1 MDLTTTKKDV
11 VLLDD
16 LPATKDAFGAHERI
30 ALSIRDLV
38 TTETGGKAI
47 ALVGSWGGGKST
59 VINLLKNAPQHGNDK
74 SDELAIFVFDA
85 WAHEGDPLRR
95 TFLEKLIAFLTN
107 RGLVNPNK
115 WDKKLKELSRSFV
128 ETETETTPHLTTHGV
143 IGAISILIG
152 TVGLAMISAGI
163 VSCSWNVVG
172 FFLAAAPF
180 VIFCYGW
187 ITSKWKSSDEMLRYF
202 VNKQK
207 ETNKTSTIETPEPTS
222 VEFQSWFCE
231 IAAEALTENHR
242 ILLVVDNLDRVDPSD
257 ALKLWSAMRT
267 FVDFSGIE
275 TPTWMPKLWVLAAF
289 DENGIK
295 HLWEKADNE
304 SLAATFLEKTF
315 QIRFRIPAPLLS
327 DWRKFLTTQL
337 EKAFPKGTEDEFY
350 KISRIYGVLKA
361 DKRAPTPRDMKVFV
375 NQIGAA
381 YRTSPPEDIPL
392 PHIALYS
399 LLIET
404 KSGSCKGVARK
415 RTITASYWTRF
426 GETFGCPVL
435 QYAERTSCSRY
446 YYVNRLKRLLP
457 RGNLKY
463 WNIMLVKTGL
473 AT

>member
-1 MDLTTTKKDV
+1 
-11 VLLDD
+11 
-16 LPATKDAFGAHERI
+16 
-30 ALSIRDLV
+30 
-38 TTETGGKAI
+38 
-47 ALVGSWGGGKST
+47 
-59 VINLLKNAPQHGNDK
+59 
-74 SDELAIFVFDA
+74 
-85 WAHEGDPLRR
+85 
-95 TFLEKLIAFLTN
+95 
-107 RGLVNPNK
+107 
-115 WDKKLKELSRSFV
+115 
-128 ETETETTPHLTTHGV
+128 
-143 IGAISILIG
+143 
-152 TVGLAMISAGI
+152 MISAGI

-180 VIFCYGW
+180 VIFGYGW

-327 DWRKFLTTQL
+327 DWRKFLTTRL

-392 PHIALYS
+392 PISRCIRCSLRQNRDPAKVLPEKEQLQPHIGLDLEKHLAALFFNMPS
-399 LLIET
+399 EQAVQVLLREQVEKAFTEGKPEILEHHASKNWLGDVIENII
-404 KSGSCKGVARK
+404 AQRLPE
-415 RTITASYWTRF
+415 WF
-426 GETFGCPVL
+426 
-435 QYAERTSCSRY
+435 ERM
-446 YYVNRLKRLLP
+446 
-457 RGNLKY
+457 NL
-463 WNIMLVKTGL
+463 T
-473 AT
+473 